1 MMAEMVRMRNA
12 MHDLMTDEQREQLR
26 QAAPADVD
34 PEDHDA
40 HH

>member
-1 MMAEMVRMRNA
+1 
-12 MHDLMTDEQREQLR
+12 MTDEQREQLR